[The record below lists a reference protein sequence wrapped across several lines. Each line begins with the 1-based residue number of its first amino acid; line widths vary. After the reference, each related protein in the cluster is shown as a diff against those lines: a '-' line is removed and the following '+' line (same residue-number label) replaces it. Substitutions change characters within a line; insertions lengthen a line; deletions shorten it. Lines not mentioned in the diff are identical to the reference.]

1 MRDRLRDFLDDRD
14 SYVICQA
21 DITYTAYM
29 KPDAGADVLANN
41 PLSGEDL
48 EYLEKID
55 KASPEELVNL
65 MRKEM
70 PGQAQMHLRKRLS
83 EMDKEC
89 SELVCRRVLTNRQNT
104 FINNAIHYILRSEY
118 VGKDWIMANYSSII
132 SENMKSLLCI
142 KIGIEGTPEDIPFL
156 MDETVRFEREF
167 PDESYSQGPV
177 IALEHIEDQWE
188 KGKFD

>member
-1 MRDRLRDFLDDRD
+1 MRDRLRDFLDARD

-21 DITYTAYM
+21 DIAYTAYM
-29 KPDAGADVLANN
+29 KPDAASKFVSDELT
-41 PLSGEDL
+41 EEEK
-48 EYLEKID
+48 EYAAKID
-55 KASPEELVNL
+55 NASADELVNL

-70 PGQAQMHLRKRLS
+70 PGRVQMYLRKKLS

-89 SELVCRRVLTNRQNT
+89 FESVCRRVLTNRQNT

-118 VGKDWIMANYSSII
+118 VGKEWILANYSNII

-142 KIGIEGTPEDIPFL
+142 KIGLEGTPEDIPFL
-156 MDETVRFEREF
+156 MAEVERFEREF
-167 PDESYSQGPV
+167 PDDTYSQGPV